1 MELKKKCYT
10 AQQIHE
16 AIDGV
21 VNDYQKHMEIYRRLA
36 QMEQEGEVVIRCKDC
51 KYFTETA
58 QSEKSTF
65 SVGDCDL
72 MEKTLVM
79 NNGFCAWAIRRKNG

>member
-21 VNDYQKHMEIYRRLA
+21 VNDYQKHMEIYKRLA

-51 KYFTETA
+51 KYFAEA
-58 QSEKSTF
+58 AEY
-65 SVGDCDL
+65 CDL
-72 MEKTLVM
+72 MEKKLVV
-79 NNGFCAWAIRRKNG
+79 NNGFCAWAIRR